1 MVIRTLKILAGLLVY
16 ENLPQIQSKLFQ
28 CNDLPLFVLFFRG
41 NSRITL
47 FHQNQPPS
55 NVFSKHIVRLPP
67 TADTSLRKPV
77 GGDVNSGGAAVQV
90 LSAYSG
96 ALTNGCRQVDAE
108 GLAAIGGGVGAS
120 IAFV

>member
-41 NSRITL
+41 NSRITI

-67 TADTSLRKPV
+67 TAGTSLREPV
-77 GGDVNSGGAAVQV
+77 GGDVNSGGAVVQV
-90 LSAYSG
+90 FSAAVSPF
-96 ALTNGCRQVDAE
+96 ACTNSKVIVTLRPH
-108 GLAAIGGGVGAS
+108 GLMAP
-120 IAFV
+120 